1 MYVVPMKMLSVL
13 FLSAIAANPSA
24 ANAVD
29 IYTRYFTGVSGGKPC
44 YARYYDRAH
53 LNAHPKQ
60 TVRRIE
66 VYFDQDRRDDKVTK
80 NTSADFQASFGFMLK
95 RSHEWYEQELFCKVA
110 ADHFDC
116 YLDADGGKF
125 HLTPEG
131 DGLRLEVTGGGGGT
145 DQIVAEGTD
154 WGEFGAP
161 GGDDRVFILRRADRK
176 LCSAAN
182 AD

>member
-1 MYVVPMKMLSVL
+1 MKIASIV
-13 FLSAIAANPSA
+13 FLSAIVASPSLVNAA
-24 ANAVD
+24 D
-29 IYTRYFTGVSGGKPC
+29 IYTKYFEGVSGGKPC

-53 LNAHPKQ
+53 LSAHPKQ

-66 VYFDQDRRDDKVTK
+66 VEFDQDWRDDKLTK
-80 NTSADFQASFGFMLK
+80 NTPEDFQASFGYMLK
-95 RSHEWYEQELFCKVA
+95 RSNEWYGQELFCKVN

-125 HLTPEG
+125 RLTPEG
-131 DGLRLEVTGGGGGT
+131 SGLLLEITGGGGGT

-161 GGDDRVFILRRADRK
+161 GGDDRVFLLRRADPT
-176 LCSAAN
+176 LCKAASGY
-182 AD
+182 